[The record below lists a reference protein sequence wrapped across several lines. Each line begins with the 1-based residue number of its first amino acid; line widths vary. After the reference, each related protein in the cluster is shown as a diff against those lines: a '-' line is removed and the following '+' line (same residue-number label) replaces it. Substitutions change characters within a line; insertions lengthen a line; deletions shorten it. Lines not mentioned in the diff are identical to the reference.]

1 MYDKHDLICRQADE
15 GHSKLFIWRT
25 TINSVDSF
33 NVAAEWTEEEGTLQV
48 HFWDEDEPRIVV
60 CQLTGKQNSC
70 LISLLVTD
78 DQQELLVQDVVP
90 MATEELIGVRL
101 PHYAILD
108 EATKIHMRLLASLA
122 SLNDHSDK
130 TARDALLSF
139 SCHLRRG
146 RVEQAYQAV
155 RSFTKYVYFI
165 LEFN

>member
-1 MYDKHDLICRQADE
+1 M
-15 GHSKLFIWRT
+15 
-25 TINSVDSF
+25 NSVEFF
-33 NVAAEWTEEEGTLQV
+33 NVAAEWTEEQGTLQA
-48 HFWDEDEPRIVV
+48 HFWDEEEPRIVV
-60 CQLTGKQNSC
+60 CQLRGNQSSC
-70 LISLLVTD
+70 LVSLLVAD

-90 MATEELIGVRL
+90 MAMDELIGVQL

-130 TARDALLSF
+130 AARDALLSF

-155 RSFTKYVYFI
+155 RPFTKYVYFSR
-165 LEFN
+165 LLTV